1 MRALH
6 GRRIEACISLL
17 SEILR
22 GEVRNREEA
31 VRRLEEIYNSSGLE
45 PIRGWTKINI
55 FDKEMCT
62 AYLVAKYGL
71 GLDPGEYERLYKRYF
86 YIETGAER
94 AAERIRAGEDPAKV
108 IREELG
114 EVNENLVFRVA
125 RLEATAALLGFKS
138 EEGLAELLRRLEEA
152 FPELKRKINGF
163 RKFYIAFRVAQ
174 EIVAGNIR
182 NRLEKEAFKHALC
195 IKLNAEKAAPSDE
208 FVREIAVNVLKARES
223 YVNNALS
230 LKGIEAKIAEGEED

>member
-6 GRRIEACISLL
+6 ARRIEACISLL

-22 GEVRNREEA
+22 GEVKSRKEA
-31 VRRLEEIYNSSGLE
+31 VKRLRETYDSSGLE

-71 GLDPGEYERLYKRYF
+71 GLDPGEYGKLYEEIF
-86 YIETGAER
+86 YVEAGAER
-94 AAERIRAGEDPAKV
+94 AAERIRAGDEPARA
-108 IREELG
+108 ISEELG
-114 EVNENLVFRVA
+114 DANENLIFRVA
-125 RLEATAALLGFKS
+125 RLEATAVLLGFKG
-138 EEGLAELLRRLEEA
+138 EEGLVELLRRLEAA
-152 FPELKRKINGF
+152 FPELKRKINSF

-174 EIVAGNIR
+174 EIVAGNLR

-208 FVREIAVNVLKARES
+208 FVREIAVNVLKAKES

-230 LKGIEAKIAEGEED
+230 LKGIEAEIAGGEEN